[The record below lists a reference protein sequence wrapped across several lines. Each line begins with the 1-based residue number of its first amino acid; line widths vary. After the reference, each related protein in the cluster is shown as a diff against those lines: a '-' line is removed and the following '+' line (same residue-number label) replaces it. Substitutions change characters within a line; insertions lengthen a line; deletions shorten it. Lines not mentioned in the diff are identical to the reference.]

1 MLASSFGSVSS
12 SLRRTSANDRS
23 DEILMCSTAMVC
35 DAKVACVLAWVISRS
50 KAPEHAAACTAE
62 QGDEI
67 TASHCLP
74 KAQDCATVAPNGA
87 ITSRIC
93 ERVLAAIQFCRGI
106 PGEELDETAGDGGG
120 IPARQVVARTRY
132 RHRVDFW
139 NPLLQ

>member
-1 MLASSFGSVSS
+1 MLGSSFGSVSS

-106 PGEELDETAGDGGG
+106 PQPSYQCALALRCPVRSDPDG
-120 IPARQVVARTRY
+120 PRTS
-132 RHRVDFW
+132 
-139 NPLLQ
+139 PLP